1 MGKLT
6 QEVLQK
12 LKLTAEAS
20 QQRYAEQMQMADLE
34 HEHWLQTAEGLL
46 AGMRDP
52 VLLVA
57 PSRRSPDER
66 RDVILLEIARKRR
79 DNSGQ

>member
-1 MGKLT
+1 
-6 QEVLQK
+6 
-12 LKLTAEAS
+12 
-20 QQRYAEQMQMADLE
+20 
-34 HEHWLQTAEGLL
+34 LL